1 MEAQF
6 VISAA
11 RPEQFPAETLPEI
24 AFLGRSNVGKS
35 SLLNCLT
42 GQKDLAFTSARPG
55 CTQLVNFY
63 RIDGQFHFVDLP
75 GYGYARVPK
84 DIVFQWKQLIE
95 QYLLQRDSLQL
106 CFLILDA
113 RRGWMDK
120 DLELKQWLEFHNRR
134 YLVIATKIGQI
145 EKSKRS
151 AAKHSGHP
159 EPVSGGRASAVLGR
173 KLPRSEGN
181 LASDQDN
188 QDPAAI
194 AAPTPEESDTKTDGK
209 ALARGDSKA
218 MDKGDGKAADP
229 KSAEPQTSADKT
241 DAQGAGCER
250 QGNASR
256 SAHWA

>member
-1 MEAQF
+1 MDAQF

-42 GQKDLAFTSARPG
+42 GQKGLAFTSAKPG

-84 DIVFQWKQLIE
+84 DIVGQWKQLIE
-95 QYLLQRDSLQL
+95 QYLLQRRSLEL

-120 DLELKQWLEFHNRR
+120 DLELREWLEFHNRR
-134 YLVIATKIGQI
+134 YMVIATKTDKL
-145 EKSKRS
+145 KSQSDQRQGIANIRS
-151 AAKHSGHP
+151 QSLEM
-159 EPVSGGRASAVLGR
+159 EPLPFSAVRCRGAR
-173 KLPRSEGN
+173 EIW
-181 LASDQDN
+181 Q
-188 QDPAAI
+188 AI
-194 AAPTPEESDTKTDGK
+194 SKIKTQ
-209 ALARGDSKA
+209 R
-218 MDKGDGKAADP
+218 
-229 KSAEPQTSADKT
+229 
-241 DAQGAGCER
+241 
-250 QGNASR
+250 N
-256 SAHWA
+256 